1 MQSLRRVMIADDNR
15 VFRAVLRELFE
26 DMNAEVVEAANGRDA
41 YEKVMSESF
50 DLLVID
56 LLMPLMDG
64 FEVMTK
70 LQAAPADQRPVVF
83 FTTAVYKGRRWENEA
98 IHTYAADEFL
108 PKPIDPETL
117 EAAVKRHFTVS

>member
-1 MQSLRRVMIADDNR
+1 MRSLRRVMIADDNR

-26 DMNAEVVEAANGRDA
+26 DMKAEVVEAANGRDA
-41 YEKVMSESF
+41 YTKVVAESF
-50 DLLVID
+50 DLLVVD
-56 LLMPLMDG
+56 LLMPQMDG

-70 LQAAPADQRPVVF
+70 LQAVPAAERPVVF

-98 IHTYAADEFL
+98 LHTYAADEFL

-117 EAAVKRHFTVS
+117 TAAVKRHFIIS